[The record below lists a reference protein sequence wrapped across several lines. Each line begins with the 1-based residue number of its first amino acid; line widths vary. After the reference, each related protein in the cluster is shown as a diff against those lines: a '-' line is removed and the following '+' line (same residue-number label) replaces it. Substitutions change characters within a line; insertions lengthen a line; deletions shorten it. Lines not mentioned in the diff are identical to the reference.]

1 VADLVGQCQS
11 RKSRTNAYYSKL
23 SRSLQRAIVKRG
35 AKCGVG
41 HGESK
46 RGGEIEIERDDI
58 SGEAIEGE
66 QISSERYKRDG
77 RNYDQDSLRW
87 KYT

>member
-1 VADLVGQCQS
+1 MSYLPLICPEIYNVLQLKVVADLVGQCQS

-23 SRSLQRAIVKRG
+23 SRSPQRAIVKRG

-58 SGEAIEGE
+58 SDEAIEDE
-66 QISSERYKRDG
+66 
-77 RNYDQDSLRW
+77 
-87 KYT
+87 